1 MSRAKVVLVG
11 TGRMG
16 AIRAKILYSNPRVN
30 FCGVVD
36 VNEEAATKLATAFNV
51 SFFKSEFILDYII
64 IIIRDL
70 TLYPFVFLLD

>member
-36 VNEEAATKLATAFNV
+36 VNQEVASKLATVFNV
-51 SFFKSEFILDYII
+51 SFFRRDFLLGC

-70 TLYPFVFLLD
+70 TFHPFVFILD

>member
-36 VNEEAATKLATAFNV
+36 VNEEAATKLATVFNV
-51 SFFKSEFILDYII
+51 SFFRSEFIMDYII
-64 IIIRDL
+64 FRDL
-70 TLYPFVFLLD
+70 TCHPFVFLLD